1 MNYINNAFKY
11 KMSKTMAKDLLSDRK
26 GDEAKMHPQQYLCK
40 VVNECF
46 GLKGTCVEVVYY

>member
-1 MNYINNAFKY
+1 MNYINNTFKY

-26 GDEAKMHPQQYLCK
+26 GDDAKMHPQQYLCK